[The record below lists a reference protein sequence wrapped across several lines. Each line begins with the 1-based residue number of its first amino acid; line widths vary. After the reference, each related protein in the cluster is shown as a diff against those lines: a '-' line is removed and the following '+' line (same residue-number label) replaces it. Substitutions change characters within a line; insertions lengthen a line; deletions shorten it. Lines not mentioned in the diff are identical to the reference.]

1 VWRQRRCVAA
11 GSSVVAGVTPSVGL
25 GHRRPGWGGPA
36 WVTAGLGG
44 VAVVVDLAADAG
56 STTSWGGVGRLVE
69 RVCIFFKF
77 SAVHIYRLGW
87 VPIGNDMWA
96 LGL

>member
-1 VWRQRRCVAA
+1 MWRQRRCVAA
-11 GSSVVAGVTPSVGL
+11 GSSAVAGVTPSVGL

-56 STTSWGGVGRLVE
+56 STTSWGGW
-69 RVCIFFKF
+69 
-77 SAVHIYRLGW
+77 SA
-87 VPIGNDMWA
+87 N
-96 LGL
+96 